1 MDLRRKESILHFF
14 WQYNSNVTI
23 SENGEKYHA
32 LSEAIRNSFLPPKHC
47 RVIGAAIWQSQEKQ
61 RLVQVGG
68 NVGRG
73 HAYPLSAEEESEK
86 LPSVVDAFLSS
97 KWTFFQRTEV
107 AEVYILCYPL
117 GKKHVLSVHFSGSDG
132 LSADDLKAV
141 VGHNQDL
148 FRTINHLVGE
158 DSA

>member
-1 MDLRRKESILHFF
+1 M
-14 WQYNSNVTI
+14 
-23 SENGEKYHA
+23 
-32 LSEAIRNSFLPPKHC
+32 
-47 RVIGAAIWQSQEKQ
+47 IGAAIWQAQEKEQ
-61 RLVQVGG
+61 LAQVGG

-73 HAYPLSAEEESEK
+73 HSYSLTVTKGNEK
-86 LPSVVDAFLSS
+86 QPSVVDAFLSS

-117 GKKHVLSVHFSGSDG
+117 GKKYVLSVHFSGSDG

-141 VGHNQDL
+141 VENNQDL